1 MALPSPVNPG
11 GLAPLR
17 RGENGHTHT
26 HTRGVRDTGALQTDG
41 CRRGRR
47 GVFCGTISLGN
58 GLFRPL
64 WRRATETSPEPRGD
78 LSPDPQPGA
87 WTPPTRGLETPSPGS
102 GDSQPGAS
110 TPLTRGL
117 DTANPQPGRPPTR
130 GLDTPNPGP
139 GHRQPAAWRP
149 LTRGLDTPNP
159 GPGHRQPGAW
169 TPPTRGLDTP
179 NPGPGH
185 PQPAAWRPPARG
197 LDTPRSQPRPQPAAP
212 AQNVELNDVPSAFN
226 SFQFWRV
233 PLPTINLDEIEN
245 PTLENAAEEMN
256 CEETEEAAHV
266 EMDVQN

>member
-1 MALPSPVNPG
+1 MPKRKAGGVLWDHQPWKRFIPTFVEKSNRDIARAAGRPQPRPPARGLDTPNPG
-11 GLAPLR
+11 P
-17 RGENGHTHT
+17 
-26 HTRGVRDTGALQTDG
+26 
-41 CRRGRR
+41 
-47 GVFCGTISLGN
+47 
-58 GLFRPL
+58 
-64 WRRATETSPEPRGD
+64 
-78 LSPDPQPGA
+78 
-87 WTPPTRGLETPSPGS
+87 
-102 GDSQPGAS
+102 GDSQPGVW
-110 TPLTRGL
+110 
-117 DTANPQPGRPPTR
+117 RPPTR

-185 PQPAAWRPPARG
+185 RQPAAWRPPARG